1 MSKETQVTEAESNQT
16 EAVSSA
22 KEESAVKMRWY
33 VVQAQ
38 SNYEKRVQAAIRE
51 KTLIQN
57 LEHLVEEVLI
67 PVEEVIEV
75 RKGKKVKSER
85 KFFPS
90 YVLVRCQMTDDVWH
104 LINSISHVTGFV
116 GAAKGMKPIP
126 ISNKEAERILK
137 QVTEGVEKPRPVIN
151 IEVGESIKV
160 TDGAFANFQG
170 VVEAIDEEKA
180 KLRVSV
186 SIFGRATPIELEFT
200 QVEKLAEE
208 E

>member
-1 MSKETQVTEAESNQT
+1 MSKETQVVEVEATQT
-16 EAVSSA
+16 EANEATKAS
-22 KEESAVKMRWY
+22 KMRWY
-33 VVQAQ
+33 VAQSQ

-51 KTLIQN
+51 KALIQG
-57 LEHLVEEVLI
+57 LQHLIEEVLI
-67 PVEEVIEV
+67 PTEEVIEV

-90 YVLVRCQMTDDVWH
+90 YVLVRCEMTDDVWH
-104 LINSISHVTGFV
+104 LINSISYVTGFV

-151 IEVGESIKV
+151 IEVGENIKV

-170 VVEAIDEEKA
+170 VVESIDEEKA

>member
-1 MSKETQVTEAESNQT
+1 MSKETQVVEVEATQT
-16 EAVSSA
+16 EATKAS
-22 KEESAVKMRWY
+22 KMRWY
-33 VVQAQ
+33 VAQSQ

-51 KTLIQN
+51 KALIQG
-57 LEHLVEEVLI
+57 LQHLIEEVLI
-67 PVEEVIEV
+67 PTEEVIEV

-90 YVLVRCQMTDDVWH
+90 YVLVRCEMTDDVWH
-104 LINSISHVTGFV
+104 LINSISYVTGFV

-151 IEVGESIKV
+151 IEVGENIKV

-170 VVEAIDEEKA
+170 VVESIDEEKA

>member
-1 MSKETQVTEAESNQT
+1 MSKETQVVEAEATQAEATEAKT
-16 EAVSSA
+16 EKATKV
-22 KEESAVKMRWY
+22 RWY
-33 VVQAQ
+33 VAQSQ

-51 KTLIQN
+51 KALIQG

-67 PVEEVIEV
+67 PTEEVVEV

-104 LINSISHVTGFV
+104 LINSISYVTGFV

-126 ISNKEAERILK
+126 ISNREAERILK
-137 QVTEGVEKPRPVIN
+137 QVTDGVEKPRPVIN
-151 IEVGESIKV
+151 IEVGENIKV

-186 SIFGRATPIELEFT
+186 SIFGRATPIDLEFT
-200 QVEKLAEE
+200 QVEKISEE
-208 E
+208 D